1 MRRDMVLRGVPLWAR
16 IARAVS
22 MLALPL
28 LLVRAS
34 CTAPAV
40 TTFHE
45 DLPAY
50 APNWGPPESRFGYHR
65 VLWTDGTAWR
75 PADYFDL
82 GCRTGQQA
90 GAVAFEQGLTATAFT
105 SSLVAGAQV
114 GVALLHPS
122 IALRGT
128 WLPLRM
134 AGQVHPDGLRFGFEP
149 SDLWQVTM
157 LGGTPYHAHG
167 LGWAAGGRVSRQG
180 FGPVLTG
187 EFGSGVLS
195 LRTELSATF
204 RTPWADSTT
213 KGQSSTLGIGAAHH
227 GKAPAERR

>member
-1 MRRDMVLRGVPLWAR
+1 MFPNLAR
-16 IARAVS
+16 CVEDGRVVS
-22 MLALPL
+22 LLALPIL
-28 LLVRAS
+28 FIGAT
-34 CTAPAV
+34 CNAPAV

-50 APNWGPPESRFGYHR
+50 APSWGPPESRFGYHR
-65 VLWTDGTAWR
+65 VFWTDGTIFR

-90 GAVAFEQGLTATAFT
+90 GAVAFEQGLTAVVFT
-105 SSLVAGAQV
+105 NSLVAGPQV
-114 GVALLHPS
+114 GVTLVHPS
-122 IALRGT
+122 IALRGS
-128 WLPLRM
+128 WLPVRV
-134 AGQVHPDGLRFGFEP
+134 AGQVRPDGLRFGFEP
-149 SDLWQVTM
+149 DKLWQVTM
-157 LGGTPYHAHG
+157 LGGTPYRAHG

-213 KGQSSTLGIGAAHH
+213 KGQSITLGIGAAHH
-227 GKAPAERR
+227 GRAPAEP

>member
-1 MRRDMVLRGVPLWAR
+1 MVLRSILRWTKTN
-16 IARAVS
+16 RAAFL
-22 MLALPL
+22 LALPL

-34 CTAPAV
+34 CNAPAV

-50 APNWGPPESRFGYHR
+50 SPSWGPPESRFGYHR
-65 VLWTDGTAWR
+65 VFWTDGTIFR
-75 PADYFDL
+75 PADYFNL
-82 GCRTGQQA
+82 GCRTGQRA
-90 GAVAFEQGLTATAFT
+90 GAVAFEQGLTASVFT
-105 SSLVAGAQV
+105 NSLVAGAQI
-114 GVALLHPS
+114 GVAFINPS
-122 IALRGT
+122 IVLRSS
-128 WLPLRM
+128 WLPVSLAGHVSPDRM
-134 AGQVHPDGLRFGFEP
+134 SFAFEP
-149 SDLWQVTM
+149 TKRWQVTM
-157 LGGTPYHAHG
+157 LGGTPYRQHG

-213 KGQSSTLGIGAAHH
+213 KGQSITLGIGAAHH
-227 GKAPAERR
+227 GRFPAGPR